1 MRIIRDNQTGL
12 GKGFGYVNF
21 DEREAVA
28 LALQKNEQ
36 ELKSREI
43 RISRHIKK
51 MKVKKGEAA
60 QKHTSNQ
67 NQRGHDKSNK
77 SAAAGGRS
85 GDKMKGHP
93 ARKPDRVNNFGGKE
107 KRKGN
112 INRDEIK
119 EYGGDRLAE
128 IGKLKV
134 NLFKFEKKL
143 TSALK

>member
-28 LALQKNEQ
+28 LALQKNEH

-60 QKHTSNQ
+60 QKHTNNQ
-67 NQRGHDKSNK
+67 NQRGHDKS
-77 SAAAGGRS
+77 AGAGGRS

-93 ARKPDRVNNFGGKE
+93 VRKPDRVNNFGGKE

-112 INRDEIK
+112 VTRDEIK
-119 EYGGDRLAE
+119 EYSGDRLAE

-134 NLFKFEKKL
+134 NLLKFEKKL
-143 TSALK
+143 TSATK